1 MDFKCPVFG
10 SLIVLMIQVLN
21 WYKTK
26 NFNFFRFKNRN
37 FLAKLLH
44 NPVLRVPLQYKLSM
58 LKYYAILTD
67 I

>member
-37 FLAKLLH
+37 FLAKLLN